1 MERLTFDGLFC
12 DIAMCREIPC
22 PYDGMCSQR
31 KTWERLKEYED
42 AGLEPDQIN
51 RAQETL
57 RCFDNIGIKRG
68 NEIVS
73 AEQNGRLVVLPC
85 KVGDTVWFT
94 ENVFNGE
101 KVIQVIAHRMIDG
114 IGGNSLNP
122 IWLTSK
128 EPYELRFHPSEFC
141 KTFFLTREEA
151 EATMADGG
159 N

>member
-12 DIAMCREIPC
+12 DIAKCDETPGGTFC
-22 PYDGMCSQR
+22 ETGSCTQR
-31 KTWERLKEYED
+31 KVWERLKEYED
-42 AGLEPDQIN
+42 A
-51 RAQETL
+51 
-57 RCFDNIGIKRG
+57 
-68 NEIVS
+68 
-73 AEQNGRLVVLPC
+73 EQDGRLVVLPC